1 MKVVLNLCV
10 DHLNH
15 FLVIG
20 EAFHLR
26 SIFFI
31 SFLDVNHVISD
42 KVSLQPIQDKMVAS
56 VPIANFQMTPTTNVT
71 PFSIS
76 MQHPNQQSQV
86 HKEG

>member
-1 MKVVLNLCV
+1 MCIG
-10 DHLNH
+10 HLNH

-20 EAFHLR
+20 EAFHFPI
-26 SIFFI
+26 IFSI

-42 KVSLQPIQDKMVAS
+42 NVSLQPIQDKMVAS
-56 VPIANFQMTPTTNVT
+56 VPIASFHMTPTTNVT

>member
-1 MKVVLNLCV
+1 MKVVLNLCA

-20 EAFHLR
+20 EASHLP

-42 KVSLQPIQDKMVAS
+42 KVST
-56 VPIANFQMTPTTNVT
+56 ANPGQNGC
-71 PFSIS
+71 IC
-76 MQHPNQQSQV
+76 PNS
-86 HKEG
+86 